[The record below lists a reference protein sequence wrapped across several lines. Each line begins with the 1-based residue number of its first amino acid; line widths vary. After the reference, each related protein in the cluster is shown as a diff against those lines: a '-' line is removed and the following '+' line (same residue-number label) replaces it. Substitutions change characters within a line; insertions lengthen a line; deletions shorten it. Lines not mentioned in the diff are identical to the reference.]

1 MGRWGGGAEGR
12 KSENGTSSDFGV
24 FVDVGKGPPEN
35 DDFGFWS
42 LIVFIVGLTDVF
54 GLALG
59 VVVRPV
65 GTVVS
70 LGDIFWLVVVFIVG
84 LTDVFVAL
92 GIVGRPV
99 GAIWLLLGTVVSVS
113 LGDIFLLL
121 VVGGLIALRLWL
133 DGTSPLLFNFG
144 TVVRLGAVFWL
155 LVGYPITLGL
165 LCVR

>member
-1 MGRWGGGAEGR
+1 MAVVDAIGGGD
-12 KSENGTSSDFGV
+12 DFGV
-24 FVDVGKGPPEN
+24 FVDVGKGPLEN

-54 GLALG
+54 GLTLG

-65 GTVVS
+65 GTISLLLGTVVS

-84 LTDVFVAL
+84 LTDAFGLAL

-99 GAIWLLLGTVVSVS
+99 GTIWLLLRTVIS
-113 LGDIFLLL
+113 LGDIFWLL